1 MIACRSLFRVDRVL
15 KLTNSCN
22 ALKPIGYFQGY
33 GAYHVLNHKVK
44 MGGGKDKQS
53 AGKQGKK
60 LKAINPVWRPVS
72 TQASSYE
79 ECSIMDVEVE
89 SGAEIQVQEVHSSTS
104 TSISNA
110 QIVTELTEEVSEIT
124 DPITSSSGLDGSG
137 EDRVLKGKSVVSA
150 EKHSISVGASLFR
163 FIRGKGGATQKKIEE
178 EMGVNIVFPSLKKED
193 SVIIEGVSIDSV
205 SQASASIQA
214 IIDQA
219 VKSPNLEYSHF
230 ISLPLAIHPE
240 LVEKLF
246 MFQNSILG
254 CSSDHHREENM
265 VSDTNE
271 DSTENED
278 EVQKLEKG
286 PGVAVK
292 LNVDDDK
299 ERVNVNITNVPLV
312 SYAPKASKS
321 SYISGMKLVILCD
334 ATAPQQLQYL
344 FDSLKKERFELRVDD
359 LMFVPCNMLVLF
371 APGAMGLNMG
381 IEKSIFP
388 NPKTFHL
395 TVLMLKLW
403 NKERVNAAA
412 EVLQSISSQVIDAL
426 DNRPVSVR
434 LRGLDCMRGSLAKAR
449 VVYLPVEEIGGEGRL
464 LLACPFLEVIIDAFV
479 KAGLVLEKDANHSL
493 KLHATVMNARHRKR
507 TKWTRNA
514 DSFDARTIFKQYG
527 SEDWGDYVIH
537 EAHLSQRFAYDDN
550 GYYHCCASI
559 PFPVNMQ
566 AD

>member
-1 MIACRSLFRVDRVL
+1 MIFVH
-15 KLTNSCN
+15 LT
-22 ALKPIGYFQGY
+22 
-33 GAYHVLNHKVK
+33 
-44 MGGGKDKQS
+44 D
-53 AGKQGKK
+53 
-60 LKAINPVWRPVS
+60 
-72 TQASSYE
+72 
-79 ECSIMDVEVE
+79 
-89 SGAEIQVQEVHSSTS
+89 
-104 TSISNA
+104 
-110 QIVTELTEEVSEIT
+110 
-124 DPITSSSGLDGSG
+124 
-137 EDRVLKGKSVVSA
+137 
-150 EKHSISVGASLFR
+150 
-163 FIRGKGGATQKKIEE
+163 
-178 EMGVNIVFPSLKKED
+178 
-193 SVIIEGVSIDSV
+193 
-205 SQASASIQA
+205 
-214 IIDQA
+214 
-219 VKSPNLEYSHF
+219 
-230 ISLPLAIHPE
+230 
-240 LVEKLF
+240 
-246 MFQNSILG
+246 
-254 CSSDHHREENM
+254 
-265 VSDTNE
+265 
-271 DSTENED
+271 
-278 EVQKLEKG
+278 
-286 PGVAVK
+286 
-292 LNVDDDK
+292 
-299 ERVNVNITNVPLV
+299 
-312 SYAPKASKS
+312 
-321 SYISGMKLVILCD
+321 
-334 ATAPQQLQYL
+334 
-344 FDSLKKERFELRVDD
+344 
-359 LMFVPCNMLVLF
+359 
-371 APGAMGLNMG
+371 MG

-464 LLACPFLEVIIDAFV
+464 LLACQVIIDAFV